1 MNSLFHL
8 LSDLLLVF
16 TLVTLVFA
24 FAAYGA
30 LLLRRRKPQPRRR
43 APALGASPA
52 TLLRRY
58 VPRDDE

>member
-1 MNSLFHL
+1 MDSLFHL
-8 LSDLLLVF
+8 LSDLLLVL

-43 APALGASPA
+43 SPALAGGPTA
-52 TLLRRY
+52 LLRRY
-58 VPRDDE
+58 VPREDE

>member
-1 MNSLFHL
+1 MDSLFHL

-30 LLLRRRKPQPRRR
+30 LLLRRRKLQPRRR
-43 APALGASPA
+43 EARGAGAA
-52 TLLRRY
+52 TGLLRRY
-58 VPRDDE
+58 VPREDD

>member
-1 MNSLFHL
+1 MDSLFRL

-43 APALGASPA
+43 APAFGGPSA
-52 TLLRRY
+52 LLRRY
-58 VPRDDE
+58 VPREDE

>member
-1 MNSLFHL
+1 MDSLFHL

-30 LLLRRRKPQPRRR
+30 MLLRRRKPQPGRR
-43 APALGASPA
+43 APPAEGAAPA
-52 TLLRRY
+52 LLRRY
-58 VPRDDE
+58 VPREDD

>member
-1 MNSLFHL
+1 MDSLFHL

-30 LLLRRRKPQPRRR
+30 MVLRRRKPQPGRRVPQ
-43 APALGASPA
+43 AEGGTTA
-52 TLLRRY
+52 LLRRY
-58 VPRDDE
+58 VPREED

>member
-43 APALGASPA
+43 APAFGDGRPS
-52 TLLRRY
+52 LLRRY
-58 VPRDDE
+58 VPREDE